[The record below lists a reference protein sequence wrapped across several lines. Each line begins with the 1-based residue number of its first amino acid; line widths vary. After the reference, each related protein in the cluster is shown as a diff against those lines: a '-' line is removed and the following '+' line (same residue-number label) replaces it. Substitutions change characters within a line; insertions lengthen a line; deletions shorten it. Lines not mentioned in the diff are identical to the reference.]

1 MTSLYA
7 GHNIPEDPA
16 ISHLKPTGGNTPSVY
31 QKLYH
36 GGKFYHRQLFNK
48 MKWAVIEFGTVKEF
62 VEFISIWGIKGRV
75 MNASDLCVEII
86 VWSLETWFHSS
97 NSDLV
102 PWNRTLTFFTLLEK
116 VYDLKTSESWII
128 ISYKLRNTKYI

>member
-36 GGKFYHRQLFNK
+36 GGNS
-48 MKWAVIEFGTVKEF
+48 ITVRFLEN
-62 VEFISIWGIKGRV
+62 ETSCDRIWDRERI
-75 MNASDLCVEII
+75 C
-86 VWSLETWFHSS
+86 
-97 NSDLV
+97 
-102 PWNRTLTFFTLLEK
+102 
-116 VYDLKTSESWII
+116 
-128 ISYKLRNTKYI
+128 